1 MLRAPSKRKFKR
13 KQERLNLVP
22 ILDAVFIFIFFLLMS
37 ANFVKMFEISSD
49 VPIIS
54 NAEPEDKTPP
64 LALSLQ
70 ISNTQLVLQRGIPA
84 RTVATF
90 GKNAD
95 GTYQT
100 EELRKLLIKLKKQYV
115 KEKTIIF
122 EPLVDIKYEELV
134 NIMDAVRTLRNTDEE
149 IYLKDNNGID
159 VRIKSLFENIIFGN
173 IQS

>member
-1 MLRAPSKRKFKR
+1 VLRAPSKRKFKR